1 MKELIFFL
9 IWLDQNYLYEDF
21 DLLTPVG
28 KFFIFFPWLIKNI
41 LVILVSPLL
50 YIEYKITTSEMYIK
64 AQEDYIK
71 QMDEIQKMFNQLK

>member
-1 MKELIFFL
+1 MKELIYFL

-21 DLLTPVG
+21 DLLTTIG

-41 LVILVSPLL
+41 LVILISPFL

-71 QMDEIQKMFNQLK
+71 QMSEIQKMFDNLK